1 MYRRTQGTD
10 KPPEAIYE
18 ALFRLR
24 VVHMGKHIGL
34 QGQKQS
40 HLFPSLSVFLSS
52 LWLLDAES
60 WRFRVKR
67 PNMRAFFLAG
77 NGS

>member
-40 HLFPSLSVFLSS
+40 HLFPSFLSS
-52 LWLLDAES
+52 PLMLLWLAVSSQAAKHES
-60 WRFRVKR
+60 FL
-67 PNMRAFFLAG
+67 FLAV